1 MLLRLIEDMNRAL
14 DHDCYFAAFAIALT
28 MPDICGKAKYPN
40 EKSTKKRYIDWY
52 NEYVGQYE
60 KCPKNEADADE
71 VEMPYLSGEVVYS
84 LRCSF
89 LHQGNPNIEYVK
101 IKDET
106 CKLDRF
112 TLLIQKKNEFDLYA
126 DSTSVTRQ
134 GVDLEAME
142 ETERCYEVNIRRLCL
157 VLSLCASAYYR
168 EYPGQFNFFNY
179 DVVDLDERYAN
190 YDNAHTSGNRV
201 NE

>member
-14 DHDCYFAAFAIALT
+14 AYDCYFAALAIALT
-28 MPDICGKAKYPN
+28 LPDICGKAKYP
-40 EKSTKKRYIDWY
+40 KAGVRKRYIEWY
-52 NEYVGQYE
+52 DEYVGRYE

-71 VEMPYLSGEVVYS
+71 EEMPYLSGEVVYS
-84 LRCSF
+84 LRCSL
-89 LHQGNPNIEYVK
+89 LHQGNPNIEK
-101 IKDET
+101 SDIKNDVT
-106 CKLDRF
+106 CKVDRF
-112 TLLIQKKNEFDLYA
+112 TLLIQKKNKFDLYS
-126 DSTSVTRQ
+126 DSASVTRQ
-134 GVDLEAME
+134 GVDPEAMKE
-142 ETERCYEVNIRRLCL
+142 IERCYEVNIRRLCL

-190 YDNAHTSGNRV
+190 YDNAHTSGSRV